1 MKRWMRRGATG
12 AAAVVASVSTALA
25 ADVKP
30 VGAFQFPLSGLS
42 VDVGQ
47 KPHVVLWCQGLA
59 LLGVVVP
66 DDGKADCSTPTQKR
80 VLPRAFLLRDGR
92 CEADGSS
99 ISFGFLVPRKAWL
112 FESGGRI
119 PEERVALLLHRFEGS
134 VRESQLTGSLVQ
146 VDVSHPGYAFQKR
159 TVEAGL
165 LPSEQPSYAD
175 EGAWRTGVTQSYCVA
190 AAEHWPSVD
199 RPPGR

>member
-12 AAAVVASVSTALA
+12 AAVAVATVSTTLA

-42 VDVGQ
+42 VDVGE
-47 KPHVVLWCQGLA
+47 KPHVLLWCQGLT

-66 DDGKADCSTPTQKR
+66 DDRTADCGTPPQRR

-99 ISFGFLVPRKAWL
+99 ISFGFIVSRRAWL
-112 FESGGRI
+112 FESGGRV

-134 VRESQLTGSLVQ
+134 ARGSQLTGSLVQ

-159 TVEAGL
+159 NVDAGL
-165 LPSEQPSYAD
+165 LPAEQPTYAD
-175 EGAWRTGVTQSYCVA
+175 EAAWRAAVAQTYCLA
-190 AAEHWPSVD
+190 SGERGPSVD
-199 RPPGR
+199 RPAGK